1 MKVGLMQGE
10 ILGRQCRVTGSGRTD
25 AGVHASGQVAH
36 VDIEEAEERR
46 VVSGLPEIG
55 RASCR
60 ERVLT
65 DV

>member
-1 MKVGLMQGE
+1 MPTQFLNPPSLCSTFGWTHVVAANGGTTIHL
-10 ILGRQCRVTGSGRTD
+10 
-25 AGVHASGQVAH
+25 SGQVA
-36 VDIEEAEERR
+36 VNER
-46 VVSGLPEIG
+46 GEIG